1 MNRLK
6 KFFGAQDM
14 TVGKPLSN
22 LIVFSVP
29 LLIGNLA
36 QQMYNTA
43 DSIIVG
49 RYVGDSALAAVGAS
63 GPILNLLLLL
73 FMGISTGAGILV
85 SQYFGAHRQEELE
98 KSVALMRHAAGNGVG
113 IVLIEHKMDM
123 IMNVCD
129 HIVVLNFGKMIAHG
143 TPEQVQ
149 SDDAVIEAY
158 LGR

>member
-43 DSIIVG
+43 D
-49 RYVGDSALAAVGAS
+49 
-63 GPILNLLLLL
+63 
-73 FMGISTGAGILV
+73 
-85 SQYFGAHRQEELE
+85 
-98 KSVALMRHAAGNGVG
+98 
-113 IVLIEHKMDM
+113 
-123 IMNVCD
+123 
-129 HIVVLNFGKMIAHG
+129 
-143 TPEQVQ
+143 
-149 SDDAVIEAY
+149 
-158 LGR
+158 